1 MFPLQDINPRKRM
14 PIITYTLII
23 LNVLVFFW
31 ELSLSDQALQNAFL
45 DLASVPANLTRDP
58 ISLEAFMDIMRSMFM
73 HGGWEHIL
81 GNMLYL
87 WLFGDNVEDRLGSLL
102 YLVLYFGSGF
112 VAAIAQTLID
122 PASRIPMIGASGAIA
137 GVLGSYLIMFPG
149 VRVRGIVPLGYFSR
163 MAEWP
168 AWTVLGLWFVLQLVQ
183 GFGSLGVP
191 AEYGGGVAF
200 FAHIGG
206 FVAGVV
212 LTWIFMQL
220 VPQPPPTERRQML
233 YRRAQR
239 GNNINL

>member
-1 MFPLQDINPRKRM
+1 MFPLHDINPRQRT
-14 PIITYTLII
+14 PIITYALII
-23 LNVLVFFW
+23 LNVLVFLW
-31 ELSLSDQALQNAFL
+31 EMSLSDRALQQAFL
-45 DLASVPANLTRDP
+45 DLATVPANLTRDP
-58 ISLEAFMDIMRSMFM
+58 FSLESVMDIMRSMFL

-87 WLFGDNVEDRLGSLL
+87 WLFGDNIEDRLGGIL

-112 VAAIAQTLID
+112 AAAIAQTLID
-122 PASRIPMIGASGAIA
+122 PTSGIPMVGASGAIA

-168 AWTVLGLWFVLQLVQ
+168 AWSVLGLWFVLQLVQ
-183 GFGSLGVP
+183 GFGSLGAA

-212 LTWIFMQL
+212 MTWVFMRL
-220 VPQPPPTERRQML
+220 VPQPTAPERRQML
-233 YRRAQR
+233 YRRAERARQ
-239 GNNINL
+239 